1 MRLAIFFAM
10 GVVLAS
16 SMGVFGAE
24 KTGKPDEPV
33 CAVLEKEGKVEVAR
47 KGVAQWSPAQTNQ
60 VLQVGDRLRTGLRS
74 RATLRW
80 SNLSV
85 VRVNELTSMEI
96 QPPEKAGGNPQAD
109 LKSGAAYF
117 FSREKPSEIQFRTP
131 VASGAIRGTEFNL
144 AVEDN
149 GRTVLSL
156 LDGEVDLANAQG
168 AETFKSG
175 QQGTVEPGRAP
186 AKTAMVN
193 AINIIQWVLYYPA
206 VVDPDDLGLTDGQK
220 QTFSDLLKTYR
231 SGDLLQALASY
242 PENRP
247 PGTDAERL
255 LQSAVLLAA
264 GRVEQVEANLKALQ
278 APSPVA
284 NALRELIAAVK
295 HQQPEALAQPTT
307 TSEWMARSYYEQSR
321 SQLQPALDAARAATR
336 KSPGFGAAWVRVAE
350 LEFSFGR
357 TPEALAALNKGLELS
372 PRNAEGLA
380 LKGFLL
386 AAQGKSTEAL
396 DYFNQAVAVDGALAN
411 AWLGRGLVKIRR
423 GSAPAGRDDLQV
435 AATLEPQRAVLRSY
449 LGKAFSHLG
458 DTRHAEKELALAKTL
473 DPNDPT
479 SWLYSALLHQEENR
493 INEAVNDLQR
503 SKELNDNRSVFRS
516 RLLLDQDQAVRG
528 ANLAAIYRDAGMFDI
543 SVQEASRA
551 VELDYANY
559 SAHLFLAES
568 YDALRDPKLINVRYE
583 TPALSELLVAN
594 LLAPPSGGTL
604 SQNISQQEYS
614 RFFDANHFGLFS
626 GTEYSSRGNWLQ
638 SGSQYGIYGNTG
650 YSVDAFYRSDIGQR
664 PNNDLEQLELDLRI
678 KHQFTPQDSVF
689 FQVSDSHIKAGD
701 LAQYY
706 NQSQASKTLMVK
718 EKQEPSVLVGY
729 HREWSPGNHTLFLG
743 ARFDDVLNQD
753 DANPFLLFH
762 QVFINPFTGTL
773 QDRLLPPPA
782 FFSLRY
788 RSELEAY
795 SAELQQIWQT
805 PVNTLVAGARYQTAS
820 ADTSSRLDQQVPG
833 GIMLDPPSVKS
844 DLTRVNFYA
853 YENWQPIEQLR
864 FTAGVSYDR
873 LRYPRNIDTSPIT
886 SAEAN
891 KDQVSPKA
899 GILWTPAKDT
909 HVRAIYT
916 RSLGGVFFDQSI
928 RLEPVQIAGFNQAFR
943 SLVPESFAG
952 LVPGTRFE
960 TWGVGLDQT
969 VKKTGSYFD
978 LEGQFLKS
986 KASRTVGILVNG
998 DVNSDPSADTAG
1010 STLQSI
1016 HYYEK
1021 SLLFTYNQLIDR
1033 DYSVGASYK
1042 LTHAE
1047 FEGHFTE
1054 LDGVTGASRLNQ
1066 DASATLHQLYLF
1078 GNLYHPSGVFAQAN
1092 AIWSKQFTS
1101 TVVEPGESFWQYNL
1115 YVGYRFLQRR
1125 AEARLGLLNIS
1136 DRDYRLS
1143 PLTLYNE
1150 LPRERMLVASLKFY
1164 F

>member
-1 MRLAIFFAM
+1 
-10 GVVLAS
+10 
-16 SMGVFGAE
+16 MGVFGAE
-24 KTGKPDEPV
+24 KSGKTDEPV

-186 AKTAMVN
+186 AKTAMVD

-206 VVDPDDLGLTDGQK
+206 VVDPDELGLTDGEK
-220 QTFSDLLKTYR
+220 QTFSDSVKAYR
-231 SGDLLQALASY
+231 SGDLLQALASF

-247 PGTDAERL
+247 PATDAERL

-264 GRVEQVEANLKALQ
+264 GRVEQVESNLKALQ

-307 TSEWMARSYYEQSR
+307 ASEWMARSYFEQSR
-321 SQLQPALDAARAATR
+321 SQLQPALDAARAATK

-357 TPEALAALNKGLELS
+357 TPEALTALNKGLELS
-372 PRNAEGLA
+372 PRNAEGLT

-386 AAQGKSTEAL
+386 AAQGKTTQAL

-411 AWLGRGLVKIRR
+411 AWLGRGLVKIRQ
-423 GSAPAGRDDLQV
+423 GSAPLGRDDLQV
-435 AATLEPQRAVLRSY
+435 AATLEPLRAVLRSY
-449 LGKAFSHLG
+449 LGKAFSNLG
-458 DTRHAEKELALAKTL
+458 DTRHAQKELALAKQL

-479 SWLYSALLHQEENR
+479 SWLYSAILNQQENR
-493 INEAVNDLQR
+493 INEAINDLQQ
-503 SKELNDNRSVFRS
+503 SKELNNNRSVFRS

-551 VELDYANY
+551 VEMDYANY

-568 YDALRDPKLINVRYE
+568 YDALRDPKLINLRYE

-614 RFFDANHFGLFS
+614 RFFDADHFGLFS
-626 GTEYSSRGNWLQ
+626 STEYSSRGNWLQ
-638 SGSQYGIYGNTG
+638 NGSQYGISGKTG
-650 YSVDAFYRSDIGQR
+650 YSIDAFYRSENGQR
-664 PNNDLEQLELDLRI
+664 PNNDLEQLELDARI
-678 KHQFTPQDSVF
+678 KQQITPEDSVF
-689 FQVSDSHIKAGD
+689 FQITDFHVKSGD

-706 NQSQASKTLMVK
+706 NQSQASQTLMVK
-718 EKQEPSVLVGY
+718 EKQEPSLLFGY
-729 HREWSPGNHTLFLG
+729 HHEWSPGSHTLFLG
-743 ARFDDVLNQD
+743 GRFDDVLNLD
-753 DANPFLLFH
+753 DSDPFLLFH
-762 QVFINPFTGTL
+762 QVFVNPFTGVTTDQL
-773 QDRLLPPPA
+773 VRHPA
-782 FFSLRY
+782 LFSLQY
-788 RSELEAY
+788 RSELVAY
-795 SAELQQIWQT
+795 SAELQHIWQT
-805 PVNTLVAGARYQTAS
+805 PVNTLIVGARYQNGTA
-820 ADTSSRLDQQVPG
+820 DNSSVLERSLQGVLTNQNFKTDLDRLA
-833 GIMLDPPSVKS
+833 
-844 DLTRVNFYA
+844 FYA

-864 FTAGVSYDR
+864 FTVGVAYDR
-873 LRYPRNIDTSPIT
+873 LHYPRNIDTAPIT
-886 SAEAN
+886 SDEAT

-909 HVRAIYT
+909 HVRAVYT
-916 RSLGGVFFDQSI
+916 RSLGGVFFDQSV

-943 SLVPESFAG
+943 SLIPESFAG

-960 TWGVGLDQT
+960 TWGVGLDQA

-986 KASRTVGILVNG
+986 KGSRTVGILQ
-998 DVNSDPSADTAG
+998 NSDIFTPPPDTGG
-1010 STLQSI
+1010 STVQTL
-1016 HYYEK
+1016 HYEEK

-1047 FEGHFTE
+1047 FDGRFIE
-1054 LDGVTGASRLNQ
+1054 LDPNVVAGASALNQ
-1066 DASATLHQLYLF
+1066 DVSATLHQLYLF
-1078 GNLYHPSGVFAQAN
+1078 GNYYHPSGIFGQAN
-1092 AIWSKQFTS
+1092 AIYSKQINS
-1101 TVVEPGESFWQYNL
+1101 NPAEPGDSFWQYNL

-1125 AEARLGLLNIS
+1125 AEARLGLVNLT